1 MKVLF
6 ASESIWKLGIVYDV
20 HMLAEGINNLNH
32 DVYVIGPGQDTEDS
46 NSFLLKYEEISRF
59 IKDSKIKL
67 VSPKLIQNEFKLPI
81 KSNWLNYQFN
91 RFCKRYYTLDKLLK
105 ENKFDII
112 VLYSAARLGLA
123 TILLA
128 KKYNLP
134 IVFRN
139 IDMLHKLWPDPLSK
153 KIVKELEKIVYS
165 NVDHLCALT
174 PSYSKYLQDLGAD
187 KAKIS
192 KILFPINTKQ
202 FYPKQPSISLREKW
216 NISAKDK
223 VIVWIGTF
231 YKFGGIL
238 ELIDKSDTLFELF
251 PNCKLILVGDG
262 VIKQEIIDLVKRKNL
277 ESNIIITGQQP
288 FELMPEF
295 VNLADFCIN
304 VFPINKKTDKIFS
317 AKIVQYQACGKPTI
331 SSGLMGI
338 KNVIPAKG
346 AGVIY
351 SNQISEI
358 VELCIQLFNNTKLL
372 NKLSLECIDYVNKNH
387 QFNVVLNE
395 FNRDI
400 QKTKKIKK
408 KFSNFKILINI
419 IKLKFIEVFILPLI
433 TRYIKKIVN
442 KKISLIKK

>member
-6 ASESIWKLGIVYDV
+6 ASESIWKLGIVYDI
-20 HMLAEGINNLNH
+20 HMLAEGISNLDH
-32 DVYVIGPGQDTEDS
+32 DVYVIDPGEDIKDS

-59 IKDSKIKL
+59 IKDSKIKF
-67 VSPKLIQNEFKLPI
+67 VSPKLIQNEFKLPF
-81 KSNWLNYQFN
+81 KVTWLNYQFN

-105 ENKFDII
+105 EKKFDVI

-128 KKYNLP
+128 KKYNIP

-139 IDMLHKLWPDPLSK
+139 IDMLHKLWAGPISK

-223 VIVWIGTF
+223 IIVWIGTF
-231 YKFGGIL
+231 YRFGGIL
-238 ELIDKSDTLFELF
+238 ELIEKSNPLFESF
-251 PNCKLILVGDG
+251 PNCKLVLVGDG
-262 VIKQEIIDLVKRKNL
+262 LIKQEIIDLVKKKNL

-304 VFPINKKTDKIFS
+304 VFPVNKKTDKIFS
-317 AKIVQYQACGKPTI
+317 AKIVQYLACGKPTI
-331 SSGLMGI
+331 SSGLKGI
-338 KNVIPAKG
+338 KDVIPAKG

-358 VELCIQLFNNTKLL
+358 VKLSIHLFNDTKLL
-372 NKLSLECIDYVNKNH
+372 DSLSLEGIDYVKKNH
-387 QFNVVLNE
+387 KFNVVLNK
-395 FNRDI
+395 FNMDM
-400 QKTKKIKK
+400 QKTKKIKIK
-408 KFSNFKILINI
+408 LSNFRILINI
-419 IKLKFIEVFILPLI
+419 IKLKLIEVFIEPLI
-433 TRYIKKIVN
+433 TRYIKNVVN
-442 KKISLIKK
+442 KNRKMI